1 MSEDLIKSAPS
12 DNPYIDNATGI
23 SFVEKST
30 RDSYLYPDSM
40 LSPWNSDELVLKHQ
54 DYSVYEDMLRDDQVS
69 VCLQIKKDLVI
80 SSGFDFIAKESF
92 HDEIVEDLKIA
103 ICEDPDWSFEDM
115 LEEILSAYEF
125 GFSCSEK
132 VFKLRDDGKLSL
144 KFIKTR
150 YPGTWVFETDD
161 KGNIT
166 KYQQRGSKQTLE
178 VPKDCLVHY
187 VNKRKFQNPYGTSDL
202 RPAYQ
207 AWFTKKHI
215 TRWYGIFIE
224 KAAGPIPVAKYD
236 DGATKE
242 AQQEVYNAIK
252 KFQTKTAML
261 IPKHFEIEFLEAK
274 SDGEAFIKGINIF
287 NMFIGRSLLIP
298 DLLGFHG
305 EETRGGSYSLG
316 KTQLEIFFG
325 HIRRRKELLEKI
337 INNEIVWPI
346 VLYNF
351 GFVDNYPKF
360 KFRDLSKDDTIE
372 LVKLWLDAVKNK
384 VYIAS
389 DEEIDHFRDILNFP
403 ISDEIMREDP
413 NANTNQDS
421 QDTLNPDNTNP
432 DIKVYPT
439 TDSGKTF
446 ASKDRKYQPAS
457 GNFGDKT
464 NTDLIEKQ
472 LDTALESFLAISKGA
487 VDDIFKN
494 FIENIDQKK
503 IVQRQKVDKLGDLSL
518 KNLAGLRQKL
528 KKALFDLYK
537 TSKQTASSEIF
548 KSNFAKPIVSD
559 QFLKILEEE
568 TNQFI
573 GDWEYN
579 VTKNARLAIIQ
590 AIKDGKSI
598 AEVVDIINQA
608 TKEKASTSLETFA
621 RTKFTEVMNKGRIA
635 FFQESGVVSGYQ
647 YSAILDDRTTDIC
660 RGLHGKTFK
669 AGDEPIPPMHFNC
682 RSMLIPITI
691 YETFEPDTSVGKTPI
706 DDFIEE
712 NKGSGFPK
720 Q

>member
-1 MSEDLIKSAPS
+1 MPNEEIIKSS
-12 DNPYIDNATGI
+12 ESNNPYNENSGI
-23 SFVEKST
+23 SFIETTT

-40 LSPWNSDELVLKHQ
+40 LSPWNPDELIQKHQ
-54 DYSVYEDMLRDDQVS
+54 DYTIYEEMLKDDQVS
-69 VCLQIKKDLVI
+69 VCLQIKKDLVL
-80 SSGFDFIAKESF
+80 SSGFDFISAEDG
-92 HDEIVEDLKIA
+92 HEDIVEDLKIA
-103 ICEDPDWSFEDM
+103 ICEDPEWSFEEM
-115 LEEILSAYEF
+115 LEEIISAYEF
-125 GFSCSEK
+125 GFSASEK
-132 VFKLRDDGKLSL
+132 IFKLRDDGKLSL
-144 KFIKTR
+144 KAIKTR
-150 YPGTWVFETDD
+150 YPGTWLFETDD
-161 KGNIT
+161 AGNIK
-166 KYQQRGSKQTLE
+166 KYQQQGSKKNIE
-178 VPKDCLVHY
+178 IPKDCLIHY
-187 VNKRKFQNPYGTSDL
+187 INKRKFQNPYGTSDL

-215 TRWYGIFIE
+215 TRWYAIFIE
-224 KAAGPIPVAKYD
+224 KAAGPIPIAKYD
-236 DGATKE
+236 SSATKE
-242 AQQEVYNAIK
+242 AQEQVYNAIK

-261 IPKHFEIEFLEAK
+261 IPKHFEVEFLEAK
-274 SDGEAFIKGINIF
+274 SNGEAFIKGINMF

-298 DLLGFHG
+298 DLLGFQG
-305 EETRGGSYSLG
+305 SETSGGSFSLG
-316 KTQLEIFFG
+316 KSQIEIFFK
-325 HIRRRKELLEKI
+325 HIARRRELLEKV

-360 KFRDLSKDDTIE
+360 KFRDISKDDTIE
-372 LVKLWLDAVKNK
+372 YVKLWLDATKSHI
-384 VYIAS
+384 YTPS
-389 DEEIDHFRDILNFP
+389 QEEIDHFRNIINFP
-403 ISDEIMREDP
+403 VTDIEM
-413 NANTNQDS
+413 
-421 QDTLNPDNTNP
+421 NPTEEVPSEPP
-432 DIKVYPT
+432 DVAVYPT
-439 TDSGKTF
+439 KDGGPTY
-446 ASKDRKYQPAS
+446 SKNRKYQAS
-457 GNFGDKT
+457 SGSFGDKT

-472 LDTALESFLAISKGA
+472 LDTALDGFLAISKGA

-494 FIENIDQKK
+494 FIDNIDQKK

-528 KKALFDLYK
+528 KKALLDLYK

-559 QFLKILEEE
+559 EFLKILEEE

-598 AEVVDIINQA
+598 AEVIDIVNKE

-635 FFQESGVVSGYQ
+635 FFEESGVVSGYQ

-669 AGDEPIPPMHFNC
+669 AGDQPIPPMHFNC
-682 RSMLIPITI
+682 RSLLIPITI
-691 YETFEPDTSVGKTPI
+691 YETFEPDSKVGKTPI
-706 DDFIEE
+706 EDFIKE
-712 NKGSGFPK
+712 NKGAGFPK